1 MKNNFIFLTVLCVIL
16 LGVSVFFRKLAIDKI
31 HPNQL
36 QIIAGGIY
44 LLAVPVWWYFLQRQG
59 ITYYDPVGIFWGI
72 LCIISATASAVLL
85 SYLLKHT
92 ETPSFVA
99 MAVATNPLVVF
110 SLSVVFLGESVT
122 VKKILGCIVTI
133 AGLVLLT

>member
-1 MKNNFIFLTVLCVIL
+1 MKSNFILLTVLCVVL
-16 LGVSVFFRKLAIDKI
+16 LGVSVFFRKLAIDRM

-44 LLAVPVWWYFLQRQG
+44 LLAMPIWWHFLQRQG
-59 ITYYDPVGIFWGI
+59 VTHYDLTGVFWGV
-72 LCIISATASAVLL
+72 LCIVTSTGSAVML

-110 SLSVVFLGESVT
+110 ALSVFFLGESVT
-122 VKKILGCIVTI
+122 VKKILGCLVTI
-133 AGLVLLT
+133 GGLILLT